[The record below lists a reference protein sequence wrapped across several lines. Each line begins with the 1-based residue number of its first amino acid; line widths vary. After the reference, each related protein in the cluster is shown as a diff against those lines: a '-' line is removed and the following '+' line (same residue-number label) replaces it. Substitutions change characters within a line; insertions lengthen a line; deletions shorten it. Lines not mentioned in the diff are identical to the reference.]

1 MTLLF
6 EMLLCSLACSPL
18 TGLLIPLLLLY
29 RQSSQREEGTLEV
42 RFERLYEADEDR
54 GSVSSGEGLWEE
66 RYVVFEEDEL
76 KYSLPHQ
83 SMSDGNVS
91 KLSMEKVISF
101 RTNGSNTIIISIS
114 TELGKELMYLR
125 SNDATEI
132 NKWKFVFQK
141 CIARV
146 INSIASKNTDVGS
159 NDFVS
164 VHSINGGK
172 KTNDIEGLTGGLSPS
187 ISRKNGDTQYNNV
200 SKLAG
205 SLVNSNLIGMKSYVL
220 NEWNELSNKS
230 VVDLTRFAD
239 RSPSNHS
246 GSTSSDSARPSQR
259 SISKDAAMSP
269 AIPIRF
275 ANYANYN
282 TQEKLASS
290 FKDETEVNGLMY
302 AHMNDASA
310 SQDFDD
316 NDSDDSRSDSDNG
329 DEMMFSIEDG
339 EQRDNIDNDKVKKRS
354 ESNIKGGRHSVGG
367 TMVRTNIN
375 GLPAGLRIASGYCSK
390 IGPRS
395 KNEDTY
401 VSDPDVDISSKY
413 SPQVCGYF
421 AVYDGHSGVEASEL
435 VRDTLH
441 LNIIDHES
449 FPYDM
454 QKAITETVKQFDKD
468 FLAKCKE
475 SKLYCGTTALGA
487 FIVDRK
493 LCVFNIGDCQAYLCR
508 NSQAIP
514 MNNGHKPGRTD
525 ELERIK
531 RANGWVTE
539 EKELYMGRLHRMDL
553 SDPLI
558 KSKAEKVNWTTIHR
572 VCGELAVS
580 RSIGDPFYKSLIPGQ
595 PHNAYFLWPEGHNTI
610 FNADLVIPDPEFE
623 VVDITVDDEF
633 LIIASDGL
641 WDVLS
646 GEEASG
652 RVRQLITQSK
662 TVSEICAE
670 LCDLALRLGSSDNV
684 TIVLVQFHH
693 DT

>member
-1 MTLLF
+1 M
-6 EMLLCSLACSPL
+6 
-18 TGLLIPLLLLY
+18 
-29 RQSSQREEGTLEV
+29 RH
-42 RFERLYEADEDR
+42 
-54 GSVSSGEGLWEE
+54 
-66 RYVVFEEDEL
+66 VVFEDDEL
-76 KYSLPHQ
+76 KHSLTNQ
-83 SMSDGNVS
+83 SMSDDHVS

-114 TELGKELMYLR
+114 TTSGKELMYLR
-125 SNDATEI
+125 SYDATEI

-146 INSIASKNTDVGS
+146 IHSIASKNVDNDS
-159 NDFVS
+159 NDFVR
-164 VHSINGGK
+164 VQSINGGK
-172 KTNDIEGLTGGLSPS
+172 KVSDIEGLTGGLSPS
-187 ISRKNGDTQYNNV
+187 ISRRNSDIQSTNSG
-200 SKLAG
+200 KLSG
-205 SLVNSNLIGMKSYVL
+205 SLINSNLIGMKSGTL
-220 NEWNELSNKS
+220 NEWNERSNKS
-230 VVDLTRFAD
+230 VLDLTRFAD

-259 SISKDAAMSP
+259 SISKDIAMSP
-269 AIPIRF
+269 AIPIL
-275 ANYANYN
+275 YANYN
-282 TQEKLASS
+282 TQEKLAGS
-290 FKDETEVNGLMY
+290 FKDETGVNDLLY
-302 AHMNDASA
+302 VHMNDVSS
-310 SQDFDD
+310 SQDYDD
-316 NDSDDSRSDSDNG
+316 NDSDDNGSDSDHG
-329 DEMMFSIEDG
+329 DEMMFTIEDN
-339 EQRDNIDNDKVKKRS
+339 EQRDSIDNDKVNKKRT
-354 ESNIKGGRHSVGG
+354 ESNAKGGRHAIGG
-367 TMVRTNIN
+367 SMGRVSIN
-375 GLPAGLRIASGYCSK
+375 GASPGLRITSGHCSR

-395 KNEDTY
+395 KNEDTF
-401 VSDPDVDISSKY
+401 VSEPNVDISSK
-413 SPQVCGYF
+413 SSSQICGYF
-421 AVYDGHSGVEASEL
+421 AVYDGHSGTQASEL

-441 LNIIDHES
+441 TDIINHAS
-449 FPYDM
+449 FPHDM
-454 QKAITETVKQFDKD
+454 EEAITETVRKFDSD
-468 FLAKCKE
+468 FLVKCKE

-493 LCVFNIGDCQAYLCR
+493 LCVFNIGDCQAFLSR
-508 NSQAIP
+508 NSRAIP
-514 MNNGHKPGRTD
+514 MNEGHKPGRAD

-610 FNADLVIPDPEFE
+610 FNADLVIPDPEFQT
-623 VVDITVDDEF
+623 VDIIRDDEF

-646 GEEASG
+646 GEEATG
-652 RVRQLITQSK
+652 RVHQLLGQNKSI
-662 TVSEICAE
+662 SEISEE

-693 DT
+693 DL